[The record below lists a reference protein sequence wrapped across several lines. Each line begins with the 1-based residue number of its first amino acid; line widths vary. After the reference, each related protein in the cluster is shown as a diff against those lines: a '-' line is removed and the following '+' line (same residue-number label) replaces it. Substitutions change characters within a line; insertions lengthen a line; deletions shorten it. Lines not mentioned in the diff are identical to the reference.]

1 VELELA
7 ETVSTRTIKRGDT
20 FALKLAAPL
29 IVDGRVLIPAGV
41 AGVGQVVDAGKP
53 GLGGRPAK
61 LVLAAR
67 RLEFDG
73 REAPLRGFFLGGTG
87 ADNTEATAVT
97 VALVGIAGFLIQGG
111 HVEIPAGT
119 RARAKL
125 AQDFTSSQPP
135 APTPLVQN
143 SSAERGS
150 YD

>member
-73 REAPLRGFFLGGTG
+73 RQAPLRGFFLGGTG
-87 ADNTEATAVT
+87 ADNTEATGGDSGPRRDCGIPDPGWPRGNPCWDPGSRKARSGLHVLPAARSNAACT
-97 VALVGIAGFLIQGG
+97 ELV
-111 HVEIPAGT
+111 
-119 RARAKL
+119 R
-125 AQDFTSSQPP
+125 
-135 APTPLVQN
+135 
-143 SSAERGS
+143 
-150 YD
+150 